1 MPRRIPG
8 LASSQGYIFHFFTPG
23 GLALVRDC
31 FITRFR
37 RGAVPVFVGLQKQ
50 IDSAARWGTGKGKCV
65 AHRAA
70 LDEDMGAY
78 RVTGTNM
85 GGGRALAPD
94 TGGTDAGTDRARM
107 LEEHEA
113 LDLAADWSDIST
125 GLRKDI
131 GQQLFGQWIK
141 PVQLGSFCKET
152 GTLDLFLPT
161 EFSANWVADRFADR
175 LSLAWK
181 IARPDVRNVRIL
193 VHPGRRALPELR
205 LAESGR
211 RAANDG
217 APVAQ
222 PGDALGMGG
231 DFAALG
237 SNGIGGSIGLDA
249 SLTFTTFVTGT
260 ANVLASNAAQR
271 MAATETPQFA
281 PLYLKAATGQ
291 GKTHLLHAVG
301 HAYLA
306 AHPRARIFYCS
317 AERFMVEFVQALRQN
332 QMIEFKGRLRG
343 FDLLLVDDIQFIIGK
358 ASAQE
363 ELLYTIDA
371 LLAEGKRL
379 CFAADRAPQA
389 LDGVEQRLLSRLSMG
404 LVADI
409 QPADIELRRAIL
421 EHRLARFSPSHVP
434 SDVIEFLARTIN
446 RNVRELVGGLNKLIA
461 YAQLTG
467 QPVSLALAEDQLTDI
482 LSANRRRITIDEIQ
496 RTVCQFYR
504 VDRTEMG
511 SKRRARAVVR
521 PRQVAMYLAKVLTP
535 RSYPEIG
542 RKFGGRDHSTVIHA
556 VRLIEDLRT
565 RDADMDGDV
574 RSLLR
579 QLES

>member
-1 MPRRIPG
+1 MED
-8 LASSQGYIFHFFTPG
+8 AE
-23 GLALVRDC
+23 
-31 FITRFR
+31 
-37 RGAVPVFVGLQKQ
+37 AV
-50 IDSAARWGTGKGKCV
+50 
-65 AHRAA
+65 
-70 LDEDMGAY
+70 
-78 RVTGTNM
+78 N
-85 GGGRALAPD
+85 
-94 TGGTDAGTDRARM
+94 
-107 LEEHEA
+107 
-113 LDLAADWSDIST
+113 LAADWADISQ
-125 GLRKDI
+125 GLRKDL
-131 GQQLFGQWIK
+131 GHQLHSQWIK
-141 PVQLGSFCKET
+141 PIQLGGFSKES

-161 EFSANWVADRFADR
+161 EFSANWVNDRFHDR
-175 LSLAWK
+175 LQLAWK
-181 IARPDVRNVRIL
+181 IARSEVRKVRIQ
-193 VHPGRRALPELR
+193 VHPGRRQLPELR
-205 LAESGR
+205 LDNGR
-211 RAANDG
+211 RPANDG
-217 APVAQ
+217 FDTSVIAVAAGSM
-222 PGDALGMGG
+222 GDAG
-231 DFAALG
+231 FT
-237 SNGIGGSIGLDA
+237 SSVGLDP
-249 SLTFTTFVTGT
+249 SLTFAAFVTGE
-260 ANVLASNAAQR
+260 ANVLACNAAQR
-271 MAATETPQFA
+271 MAATEQPQFS

-291 GKTHLLHAVG
+291 GKTHLLHAIG
-301 HAYLA
+301 HAYLS

-317 AERFMVEFVQALRQN
+317 AERFMVEFVQALKAN
-332 QMIEFKGRLRG
+332 QMIEFKARLRS

-379 CFAADRAPQA
+379 VFAADRAPQA
-389 LDGVEQRLLSRLSMG
+389 LDGVEPRLLSRLSMG

-409 QPADIELRRAIL
+409 QAADIELRRSIL
-421 EHRLARFSPSHVP
+421 ESKLTRFAPLDVP
-434 SDVIEFLARTIN
+434 DDVIDFLARTIT

-467 QPVSLALAEDQLTDI
+467 QEVSLQLAEEQLTDI

-504 VDRTEMG
+504 IDRAEMS

-556 VRLIEDLRT
+556 VRLIEDLRQ

>member
-1 MPRRIPG
+1 M
-8 LASSQGYIFHFFTPG
+8 
-23 GLALVRDC
+23 
-31 FITRFR
+31 
-37 RGAVPVFVGLQKQ
+37 
-50 IDSAARWGTGKGKCV
+50 
-65 AHRAA
+65 
-70 LDEDMGAY
+70 
-78 RVTGTNM
+78 N
-85 GGGRALAPD
+85 
-94 TGGTDAGTDRARM
+94 
-107 LEEHEA
+107 
-113 LDLAADWSDIST
+113 LAADWDDIIQ
-125 GLRKDI
+125 GLRKDL
-131 GQQLFGQWIK
+131 GQQLYMQWFRPI
-141 PVQLGSFCKET
+141 QLGNFCKET

-161 EFSANWVADRFADR
+161 EFSANWVADRFSDR

-181 IARPDVRNVRIL
+181 IARSEVRHVRISANPNRRHL
-193 VHPGRRALPELR
+193 PDLRFEKDAAPRRAVNDT
-205 LAESGR
+205 ADDGR
-211 RAANDG
+211 AIG
-217 APVAQ
+217 LTAPDMSSL
-222 PGDALGMGG
+222 GDDTLGM
-231 DFAALG
+231 
-237 SNGIGGSIGLDA
+237 GSIGLDP
-249 SLTFTTFVTGT
+249 SLTFATFVTGT
-260 ANVLASNAAQR
+260 ANVLAGNAAQR
-271 MAATETPQFA
+271 MAAVEAPQFS

-291 GKTHLLHAVG
+291 GKTHLLHAIG
-301 HAYLA
+301 HAFLA

-332 QMIEFKGRLRG
+332 QMIEFKARLRG

-379 CFAADRAPQA
+379 VFAADRAPQA

-409 QPADIELRRAIL
+409 MPADIELRRLIL
-421 EHRLARFSPSHVP
+421 EHRLARLSSSTEVP
-434 SDVIEFLARTIN
+434 GDVIGFLARTIN

-467 QPVSLALAEDQLTDI
+467 QAISLQLAEEQLTDI
-482 LSANRRRITIDEIQ
+482 LSANRKRITIDEIQ

-504 VDRTEMG
+504 VDRNEMG

>member
-1 MPRRIPG
+1 MPG
-8 LASSQGYIFHFFTPG
+8 
-23 GLALVRDC
+23 
-31 FITRFR
+31 
-37 RGAVPVFVGLQKQ
+37 
-50 IDSAARWGTGKGKCV
+50 W
-65 AHRAA
+65 
-70 LDEDMGAY
+70 
-78 RVTGTNM
+78 
-85 GGGRALAPD
+85 APD
-94 TGGTDAGTDRARM
+94 GHGTRLRAMGKLWVSGAKRVMSLDNGGTQGNVPSASIKTDDERM
-107 LEEHEA
+107 REEQEA
-113 LDLAADWSDIST
+113 LDLSADWADISL
-125 GLRKDI
+125 GLRKDL
-131 GQQLFGQWIK
+131 GQQLHSQWIK
-141 PVQLGSFCKET
+141 PIQLGMIAKDS
-152 GTLDLFLPT
+152 GMLDLFLPT
-161 EFSANWVADRFADR
+161 EFAANWVSDRFADR

-181 IARPDVRNVRIL
+181 IARPDVGSVRISVL
-193 VHPGRRALPELR
+193 PGRRAPQGLR
-205 LAESGR
+205 FGNSDGGR
-211 RAANDG
+211 RGGHDNGLASL
-217 APVAQ
+217 
-222 PGDALGMGG
+222 PGDALGMG
-231 DFAALG
+231 AAELG
-237 SNGIGGSIGLDA
+237 SMGQGPIGLDP
-249 SLTFTTFVTGT
+249 SLTFTTFVTGS

-291 GKTHLLHAVG
+291 GKTHLLHAIG
-301 HAYLA
+301 HAYLT

-332 QMIEFKGRLRG
+332 QTIEFKARLRG

-379 CFAADRAPQA
+379 VFAADRAPQA

-409 QPADIELRRAIL
+409 QPADIDLRRTIL
-421 EHRLARFSPSHVP
+421 EHRLLRFSPTHVP
-434 SDVIEFLARTIN
+434 ADVVEFLARTIN

-467 QPVSLALAEDQLTDI
+467 QAVSLQLAEEQLTDI

-504 VDRTEMG
+504 VDRTEMS

>member
-1 MPRRIPG
+1 M
-8 LASSQGYIFHFFTPG
+8 T
-23 GLALVRDC
+23 
-31 FITRFR
+31 
-37 RGAVPVFVGLQKQ
+37 
-50 IDSAARWGTGKGKCV
+50 
-65 AHRAA
+65 
-70 LDEDMGAY
+70 EDQ
-78 RVTGTNM
+78 
-85 GGGRALAPD
+85 D
-94 TGGTDAGTDRARM
+94 
-107 LEEHEA
+107 A
-113 LDLAADWSDIST
+113 LDLAADWADISQ
-125 GLRKDI
+125 GLRKDL
-131 GQQLFGQWIK
+131 GQQLHSQWIR
-141 PVQLGSFCKET
+141 PIALGSFCKDT

-161 EFSANWVADRFADR
+161 EFSANWVGDRFADR

-181 IARPDVRNVRIL
+181 IARSEVRNVRIS
-193 VHPGRRALPELR
+193 VHPGRRGMPDLR
-205 LAESGR
+205 LGSSDSR

-217 APVAQ
+217 ARPSPAPQ
-222 PGDALGMGG
+222 SSRLAMASGSFADLSGDGG
-231 DFAALG
+231 
-237 SNGIGGSIGLDA
+237 GIGGAVMGLGSMGLDP
-249 SLTFTTFVTGT
+249 SLTFASFVTGT
-260 ANVLASNAAQR
+260 SNVLGCNAAQR
-271 MAATETPQFA
+271 MAATETPQFS

-291 GKTHLLHAVG
+291 GKTHLLHAIG
-301 HAYLA
+301 HLYLA
-306 AHPRARIFYCS
+306 NHPGARIFYCS

-332 QMIEFKGRLRG
+332 QMMEFKSRLRG
-343 FDLLLVDDIQFIIGK
+343 FDLLMVDDIQFIIGK

-379 CFAADRAPQA
+379 VFAADRAPQA

-409 QPADIELRRAIL
+409 MPADIELRRLIL
-421 EHRLARFSPSHVP
+421 DHRLARFAPTQVP
-434 SDVIEFLARTIN
+434 SDVVEFLARTIN

-467 QPVSLALAEDQLTDI
+467 QAVSLQLAEEQLTDI

-504 VDRTEMG
+504 VDRTEMS

>member
-1 MPRRIPG
+1 VSGSFMG
-8 LASSQGYIFHFFTPG
+8 
-23 GLALVRDC
+23 
-31 FITRFR
+31 
-37 RGAVPVFVGLQKQ
+37 
-50 IDSAARWGTGKGKCV
+50 SAKSAGKKPKGEKIV
-65 AHRAA
+65 ME
-70 LDEDMGAY
+70 ED
-78 RVTGTNM
+78 
-85 GGGRALAPD
+85 P
-94 TGGTDAGTDRARM
+94 
-107 LEEHEA
+107 EA
-113 LDLAADWSDIST
+113 LNLAADWADISQ
-125 GLRKDI
+125 GLRKDL
-131 GQQLFGQWIK
+131 GQQAHSQWIK
-141 PVQLGSFCKET
+141 PIQPGSLCKET
-152 GTLDLFLPT
+152 GTLDLYVPT
-161 EFSANWVADRFADR
+161 EFTANWVSDRFSDR

-181 IARPDVRNVRIL
+181 IARPDVRHVRIL
-193 VHPGRRALPELR
+193 VQPGRRHPELR
-205 LAESGR
+205 LGNGGNPR

-217 APVAQ
+217 AHGNDPLASVLD
-222 PGDALGMGG
+222 GDAFATLGQGG
-231 DFAALG
+231 V
-237 SNGIGGSIGLDA
+237 GIDA
-249 SLTFTTFVTGT
+249 SLTFASFVTGT
-260 ANVLASNAAQR
+260 SNILARNAAQR
-271 MAATETPQFA
+271 MSEREAPQFS

-291 GKTHLLHAVG
+291 GKTHLLHAIG

-306 AHPRARIFYCS
+306 SHPNARIFYCS

-332 QMIEFKGRLRG
+332 QMIEFKSRLRG

-358 ASAQE
+358 SAAQE

-379 CFAADRAPQA
+379 VFAADRSPQA
-389 LDGVEQRLLSRLSMG
+389 LDGVEPRLLSRLSMG

-409 QPADIELRRAIL
+409 QSADIELRRSIL
-421 EHRLARFSPSHVP
+421 ENRLQRFASVDVP
-434 SDVIEFLARTIN
+434 ADVIEFLARTIN

-467 QPVSLALAEDQLTDI
+467 QAVSLQLAEEQLTDI

-504 VDRTEMG
+504 IDRTEMS

-556 VRLIEDLRT
+556 VRLIEELRT

>member
-1 MPRRIPG
+1 MDSMI
-8 LASSQGYIFHFFTPG
+8 G
-23 GLALVRDC
+23 G
-31 FITRFR
+31 
-37 RGAVPVFVGLQKQ
+37 GN
-50 IDSAARWGTGKGKCV
+50 AARRNGGS
-65 AHRAA
+65 AM
-70 LDEDMGAY
+70 ED
-78 RVTGTNM
+78 
-85 GGGRALAPD
+85 
-94 TGGTDAGTDRARM
+94 
-107 LEEHEA
+107 LEA
-113 LDLAADWSDIST
+113 VNLAADWSDISQ
-125 GLRKDI
+125 GLRKDLGHQI
-131 GQQLFGQWIK
+131 HSQWIK
-141 PVQLGSFCKET
+141 PIQVGSLCEDT
-152 GTLDLFLPT
+152 GTLELYLPT
-161 EFSANWVADRFADR
+161 EFSANWVNDRFHDR

-181 IARPDVRNVRIL
+181 IARSEVRQLRIT
-193 VHPGRRALPELR
+193 VHPGRRKLPELT
-205 LAESGR
+205 LADGR

-217 APVAQ
+217 DTSMIAVAAGTI
-222 PGDALGMGG
+222 GDRGFTSSVGL
-231 DFAALG
+231 DPTLTFAA
-237 SNGIGGSIGLDA
+237 
-249 SLTFTTFVTGT
+249 FVTGE
-260 ANVLASNAAQR
+260 ANVLACNAAQR
-271 MAATETPQFA
+271 MSATETPQFS

-291 GKTHLLHAVG
+291 GKTHLLHAIG
-301 HAYLA
+301 HAYLT

-317 AERFMVEFVQALRQN
+317 AERFMVEFVQALKSN
-332 QMIEFKGRLRG
+332 QTIEFKARLRS

-379 CFAADRAPQA
+379 VFAADRAPQA
-389 LDGVEQRLLSRLSMG
+389 LDGVEPRLLSRLSMG

-409 QPADIELRRAIL
+409 QAADIELRRSIL
-421 EHRLARFSPSHVP
+421 QSKLTRFAPLEVP
-434 SDVIEFLARTIN
+434 EDVIDFLARTIT

-467 QPVSLALAEDQLTDI
+467 QEVCLQLAEEQLTDI

-504 VDRTEMG
+504 IDRAEMG

-556 VRLIEDLRT
+556 VRLIEDLRQ

>member
-1 MPRRIPG
+1 MDGI
-8 LASSQGYIFHFFTPG
+8 SSGNN
-23 GLALVRDC
+23 
-31 FITRFR
+31 
-37 RGAVPVFVGLQKQ
+37 
-50 IDSAARWGTGKGKCV
+50 AARRNNGDGM
-65 AHRAA
+65 
-70 LDEDMGAY
+70 ED
-78 RVTGTNM
+78 
-85 GGGRALAPD
+85 
-94 TGGTDAGTDRARM
+94 
-107 LEEHEA
+107 LEA
-113 LDLAADWSDIST
+113 VNLAADWADISQ
-125 GLRKDI
+125 GLRKDL
-131 GQQLFGQWIK
+131 GQQIHSQWIK
-141 PVQLGSFCKET
+141 PIQVGSLCEDT
-152 GTLDLFLPT
+152 GTLELYLPT
-161 EFSANWVADRFADR
+161 EFSANWVNDRFHDR

-181 IARPDVRNVRIL
+181 IARSEVRQLRIT
-193 VHPGRRALPELR
+193 VHPGRRKLPELS
-205 LAESGR
+205 LADGR
-211 RAANDG
+211 RPANDG
-217 APVAQ
+217 DTSMIAVAA
-222 PGDALGMGG
+222 GT
-231 DFAALG
+231 
-237 SNGIGGSIGLDA
+237 IGERGFTSSVGLDP
-249 SLTFTTFVTGT
+249 SLTFAAFVTGE
-260 ANVLASNAAQR
+260 ANVLACNAAQR
-271 MAATETPQFA
+271 MAASEAPQFS
-281 PLYLKAATGQ
+281 PLYLKGATGQ
-291 GKTHLLHAVG
+291 GKTHLLHAIG

-317 AERFMVEFVQALRQN
+317 AERFMVEFVQALKSN
-332 QMIEFKGRLRG
+332 QTIEFKARLRS

-379 CFAADRAPQA
+379 VFAADRAPQA
-389 LDGVEQRLLSRLSMG
+389 LDGVEPRLLSRLSMG

-409 QPADIELRRAIL
+409 QAADIELRRSIL
-421 EHRLARFSPSHVP
+421 QSKLTRFAPLEVP
-434 SDVIEFLARTIN
+434 EDVIDFLARTIT

-467 QPVSLALAEDQLTDI
+467 QQVALQLAEEQLTDI

-504 VDRTEMG
+504 IDRSEMG

-556 VRLIEDLRT
+556 VRLIEDLRL

>member
-1 MPRRIPG
+1 MEG
-8 LASSQGYIFHFFTPG
+8 QCG
-23 GLALVRDC
+23 
-31 FITRFR
+31 
-37 RGAVPVFVGLQKQ
+37 GAVGGIRFEMARNKMHRDQATLKGQ
-50 IDSAARWGTGKGKCV
+50 AASGEM
-65 AHRAA
+65 A
-70 LDEDMGAY
+70 DDQ
-78 RVTGTNM
+78 
-85 GGGRALAPD
+85 
-94 TGGTDAGTDRARM
+94 DAVN
-107 LEEHEA
+107 
-113 LDLAADWSDIST
+113 LAADWADISQ
-125 GLRKDI
+125 GLRKDL
-131 GQQLFGQWIK
+131 GQQLHSQWIK
-141 PVQLGSFCKET
+141 PIQLGSFCKET

-181 IARPDVRNVRIL
+181 IARSEVRNVRVS
-193 VHPGRRALPELR
+193 VHPGRRHLPELR
-205 LAESGR
+205 VGEVAPRALGST
-211 RAANDG
+211 AANDRTENGLYTHPADTIG
-217 APVAQ
+217 AQGFTSSV
-222 PGDALGMGG
+222 
-231 DFAALG
+231 
-237 SNGIGGSIGLDA
+237 GLDP
-249 SLTFTTFVTGT
+249 SLTFQAFVTGKS
-260 ANVLASNAAQR
+260 NVLAFNAAER
-271 MAATETPQFA
+271 MAKVETPQFS

-291 GKTHLLHAVG
+291 GKTHLLHAIG
-301 HAYLA
+301 HAYLTD
-306 AHPRARIFYCS
+306 HPRARIFYCS

-332 QMIEFKGRLRG
+332 EMIEFKARLRG
-343 FDLLLVDDIQFIIGK
+343 FDLLLMDDIQFIIGK

-379 CFAADRAPQA
+379 VFAADRAPQA

-409 QPADIELRRAIL
+409 QPADIELRRSIL
-421 EHRLARFSPSHVP
+421 ESKLNRFAPLEVP
-434 SDVIEFLARTIN
+434 ADVIEFLARTIN

-467 QPVSLALAEDQLTDI
+467 QAVSLQLAEEQLTDI

-504 VDRTEMG
+504 VDRAEMS

-556 VRLIEDLRT
+556 VRLIEDLRQ

>member
-1 MPRRIPG
+1 MVQNHDK
-8 LASSQGYIFHFFTPG
+8 A
-23 GLALVRDC
+23 
-31 FITRFR
+31 
-37 RGAVPVFVGLQKQ
+37 
-50 IDSAARWGTGKGKCV
+50 
-65 AHRAA
+65 RAA
-70 LDEDMGAY
+70 KRAIDEDLME
-78 RVTGTNM
+78 
-85 GGGRALAPD
+85 
-94 TGGTDAGTDRARM
+94 DA
-107 LEEHEA
+107 EA
-113 LDLAADWSDIST
+113 VNLAADWADISQ
-125 GLRKDI
+125 GLRKDL
-131 GQQLFGQWIK
+131 GHQLHSQWIK
-141 PVQLGSFCKET
+141 PIQLGGICKDS
-152 GTLDLFLPT
+152 GTLDLYLPT
-161 EFSANWVADRFADR
+161 EFSANWVNDRFHDR
-175 LSLAWK
+175 LQLAWK
-181 IARPDVRNVRIL
+181 IMRSEVRKVRIS
-193 VHPGRRALPELR
+193 VHPGRRQLPELM
-205 LAESGR
+205 LGSGR
-211 RAANDG
+211 RPANDG
-217 APVAQ
+217 GDGSAITVAAGTI
-222 PGDALGMGG
+222 GDAG
-231 DFAALG
+231 FT
-237 SNGIGGSIGLDA
+237 SSVGLDP
-249 SLTFTTFVTGT
+249 SLTFAAFVTGE
-260 ANVLASNAAQR
+260 ANVLAKNAAER
-271 MAATETPQFA
+271 MAATEQPQFS

-291 GKTHLLHAVG
+291 GKTHLLHAIG
-301 HAYLA
+301 HTYLS

-317 AERFMVEFVQALRQN
+317 AERFMVEFVQALKAN
-332 QMIEFKGRLRG
+332 QMIEFKARLRS

-379 CFAADRAPQA
+379 VFAADRAPQA
-389 LDGVEQRLLSRLSMG
+389 LDGVEPRLLSRLSMG

-409 QPADIELRRAIL
+409 QPADIELRRSIL
-421 EHRLARFSPSHVP
+421 ESKLTRFAPLDVP
-434 SDVIEFLARTIN
+434 DDVIDFLARTIT

-467 QPVSLALAEDQLTDI
+467 QEVSLQLAEEQLTDI

-504 VDRTEMG
+504 IDRSEMS

-556 VRLIEDLRT
+556 VRLIEDLRK

>member
-1 MPRRIPG
+1 MED
-8 LASSQGYIFHFFTPG
+8 Q
-23 GLALVRDC
+23 D
-31 FITRFR
+31 
-37 RGAVPVFVGLQKQ
+37 AV
-50 IDSAARWGTGKGKCV
+50 
-65 AHRAA
+65 
-70 LDEDMGAY
+70 
-78 RVTGTNM
+78 
-85 GGGRALAPD
+85 
-94 TGGTDAGTDRARM
+94 
-107 LEEHEA
+107 
-113 LDLAADWSDIST
+113 DLAADWADISQ
-125 GLRKDI
+125 GLRKDL
-131 GQQLFGQWIK
+131 GHQLFSQWIR
-141 PVQLGSFCKET
+141 PIQVGSFCKDT
-152 GTLDLFLPT
+152 GTLHLFLPT
-161 EFSANWVADRFADR
+161 EFSANWVQDRFADR

-181 IARPDVRNVRIL
+181 IARSEVRNVKIA
-193 VHPGRRALPELR
+193 VHPGRRK
-205 LAESGR
+205 LAELDFKGEDGFGH

-217 APVAQ
+217 R
-222 PGDALGMGG
+222 PGGPHALGQRAME
-231 DFAALG
+231 
-237 SNGIGGSIGLDA
+237 SIGDDGFTSSVGLDP
-249 SLTFTTFVTGT
+249 SLTFAAFVTGT
-260 ANVLASNAAQR
+260 TNVLAKNAAER
-271 MAATETPQFA
+271 MANSEKPQFS

-291 GKTHLLHAVG
+291 GKTHLLHAIG
-301 HAYLA
+301 HSYLQ

-317 AERFMVEFVQALRQN
+317 AERFMVEFVQALKSN
-332 QMIEFKGRLRG
+332 EMMEFKQRLRG

-379 CFAADRAPQA
+379 VFAADRAPQA
-389 LDGVEQRLLSRLSMG
+389 LDGVEPRLLSRLSMG

-409 QPADIELRRAIL
+409 TAADIDLRRQIL
-421 EHRLARFSPSHVP
+421 HSKLVRFAPLEVP
-434 SDVIEFLARTIN
+434 EDVIEFLARTIN

-467 QPVSLALAEDQLTDI
+467 QEVSLQLAEEQLTDI

-504 VDRTEMG
+504 IDRSEMS

-556 VRLIEDLRT
+556 VRLIEDLRK

-579 QLES
+579 QLET

>member
-1 MPRRIPG
+1 MM
-8 LASSQGYIFHFFTPG
+8 
-23 GLALVRDC
+23 
-31 FITRFR
+31 
-37 RGAVPVFVGLQKQ
+37 
-50 IDSAARWGTGKGKCV
+50 
-65 AHRAA
+65 
-70 LDEDMGAY
+70 EDQ
-78 RVTGTNM
+78 
-85 GGGRALAPD
+85 
-94 TGGTDAGTDRARM
+94 
-107 LEEHEA
+107 EA
-113 LDLAADWSDIST
+113 LDLAADWADISQ
-125 GLRKDI
+125 GLRKDL
-131 GQQLFGQWIK
+131 GQQLHSQWIK
-141 PVQLGSFCKET
+141 PIQLGSFCKET

-181 IARPDVRNVRIL
+181 IARSEVRHVRIS
-193 VHPGRRALPELR
+193 VHPARRQMPDMRLAGAPAGRRP
-205 LAESGR
+205 
-211 RAANDG
+211 ANDG
-217 APVAQ
+217 APAMPVPEPGPLTLPSADLSGSEFVTLGQ
-222 PGDALGMGG
+222 P
-231 DFAALG
+231 
-237 SNGIGGSIGLDA
+237 SIGLDP
-249 SLTFTTFVTGT
+249 SLTFASFVTG
-260 ANVLASNAAQR
+260 AGNVLGCNAAQR
-271 MAATETPQFA
+271 MAAAEKPQFS

-291 GKTHLLHAVG
+291 GKTHLLHAIG
-301 HAYLA
+301 HAFLA
-306 AHPRARIFYCS
+306 AHPRSRIFYCS

-332 QMIEFKGRLRG
+332 QMLEFKARLRG
-343 FDLLLVDDIQFIIGK
+343 FDLLMVDDIQFIIGK

-371 LLAEGKRL
+371 LLNEGKRL
-379 CFAADRAPQA
+379 VFAADRAPQA

-409 QPADIELRRAIL
+409 QPADIELRRSIL
-421 EHRLARFSPSHVP
+421 EHRLARFAPTDVP
-434 SDVIEFLARTIN
+434 ADVVEFLARTIN

-467 QPVSLALAEDQLTDI
+467 QKVSLQLAEEQLTDI

-504 VDRTEMG
+504 VDRTEMA

-574 RSLLR
+574 RTLLR
-579 QLES
+579 QLED

>member
-1 MPRRIPG
+1 MG
-8 LASSQGYIFHFFTPG
+8 GSQGKP
-23 GLALVRDC
+23 
-31 FITRFR
+31 
-37 RGAVPVFVGLQKQ
+37 
-50 IDSAARWGTGKGKCV
+50 SASGMSDEERL
-65 AHRAA
+65 RA
-70 LDEDMGAY
+70 EQ
-78 RVTGTNM
+78 
-85 GGGRALAPD
+85 
-94 TGGTDAGTDRARM
+94 
-107 LEEHEA
+107 EA
-113 LDLAADWSDIST
+113 LDLAADWADISQ
-125 GLRKDI
+125 GLRKDL
-131 GQQLFGQWIK
+131 GQQLHSQWIK
-141 PVQLGSFCKET
+141 PIQLGSFAKDS

-181 IARPDVRNVRIL
+181 IARPDIRNVRIS
-193 VHPGRRALPELR
+193 VSPGRRAPAGLR
-205 LAESGR
+205 FGNGDGTR
-211 RAANDG
+211 RNG
-217 APVAQ
+217 ADASVAAQ
-222 PGDALGMGG
+222 PGDALGMGAAELG
-231 DFAALG
+231 ALG
-237 SNGIGGSIGLDA
+237 QGSIGLDP
-249 SLTFTTFVTGT
+249 SLTFTTFVTGS

-291 GKTHLLHAVG
+291 GKTHLLHAIG
-301 HAYLA
+301 HAYLT

-332 QMIEFKGRLRG
+332 QTIEFKARLRG

-379 CFAADRAPQA
+379 VFAADRAPQA

-409 QPADIELRRAIL
+409 QPADIELRRSIL
-421 EHRLARFSPSHVP
+421 EHRLQRFSPTHVP
-434 SDVIEFLARTIN
+434 ADVVEFLARTIN

-467 QPVSLALAEDQLTDI
+467 QAVSLQLAEEQLTDI

-504 VDRTEMG
+504 VDRTEMA

>member
-1 MPRRIPG
+1 M
-8 LASSQGYIFHFFTPG
+8 S
-23 GLALVRDC
+23 VRDTTARDMKGEGMED
-31 FITRFR
+31 IE
-37 RGAVPVFVGLQKQ
+37 AV
-50 IDSAARWGTGKGKCV
+50 
-65 AHRAA
+65 
-70 LDEDMGAY
+70 
-78 RVTGTNM
+78 N
-85 GGGRALAPD
+85 
-94 TGGTDAGTDRARM
+94 
-107 LEEHEA
+107 
-113 LDLAADWSDIST
+113 LAADWADISQ
-125 GLRKDI
+125 GLRKDL
-131 GQQLFGQWIK
+131 GHQLHSQWIK
-141 PVQLGSFCKET
+141 PIQLGGFCKDT
-152 GTLDLFLPT
+152 GTLDLYLPT
-161 EFSANWVADRFADR
+161 EFSANWVQDRFADR

-181 IARPDVRNVRIL
+181 IARSEVRTVRIQ
-193 VHPGRRALPELR
+193 VHPGRRKFAEL
-205 LAESGR
+205 AMGDGR

-217 APVAQ
+217 GDFGNTVHGVGGMADSGFTAPV
-222 PGDALGMGG
+222 
-231 DFAALG
+231 
-237 SNGIGGSIGLDA
+237 GLDA
-249 SLTFTTFVTGT
+249 ALTFAAFITGE
-260 ANVLASNAAQR
+260 ANILACNAAQR
-271 MAATETPQFA
+271 MSANEQPQFS
-281 PLYLKAATGQ
+281 PLYLKGATGQ
-291 GKTHLLHAVG
+291 GKTHLLHAIG
-301 HAYLA
+301 HQYLTN
-306 AHPRARIFYCS
+306 HPRARIFYCS
-317 AERFMVEFVQALRQN
+317 AERFMVEFVQALKQN
-332 QMIEFKGRLRG
+332 RMIEFKARLRS

-379 CFAADRAPQA
+379 VFAADRAPQA
-389 LDGVEQRLLSRLSMG
+389 LDGVEPRLLSRLSMG

-409 QPADIELRRAIL
+409 QAADLELRRKIL
-421 EHRLARFSPSHVP
+421 ESKLSKFAPLDVP
-434 SDVIEFLARTIN
+434 EDVIDFLARTVS

-467 QPVSLALAEDQLTDI
+467 QVVSLQLAEEQLTDI

-504 VDRTEMG
+504 IDRSEMS

-556 VRLIEDLRT
+556 VRLIEDLRQ

>member
-1 MPRRIPG
+1 MISG
-8 LASSQGYIFHFFTPG
+8 DA
-23 GLALVRDC
+23 
-31 FITRFR
+31 
-37 RGAVPVFVGLQKQ
+37 
-50 IDSAARWGTGKGKCV
+50 AARRKGG
-65 AHRAA
+65 
-70 LDEDMGAY
+70 DGMED
-78 RVTGTNM
+78 
-85 GGGRALAPD
+85 
-94 TGGTDAGTDRARM
+94 
-107 LEEHEA
+107 LEA
-113 LDLAADWSDIST
+113 VNLAADWADISQ
-125 GLRKDI
+125 GLRKDL
-131 GQQLFGQWIK
+131 GHQLHSQWIK
-141 PVQLGSFCKET
+141 PIQVGTLCEDT
-152 GTLDLFLPT
+152 GTLELYLPT
-161 EFSANWVADRFADR
+161 EFSANWVNDRFHDR

-181 IARPDVRNVRIL
+181 IARSEVRQLKIC
-193 VHPGRRALPELR
+193 VHPGRRKLPELS
-205 LAESGR
+205 LADGR
-211 RAANDG
+211 RPANDG
-217 APVAQ
+217 GDTSMIAVAA
-222 PGDALGMGG
+222 GT
-231 DFAALG
+231 
-237 SNGIGGSIGLDA
+237 IGERGFTSSVGLDP
-249 SLTFTTFVTGT
+249 SLTFAAFITGE
-260 ANVLASNAAQR
+260 ANVLACNAAQR
-271 MAATETPQFA
+271 MAASEAPQFS

-291 GKTHLLHAVG
+291 GKTHLLHAIG

-317 AERFMVEFVQALRQN
+317 AERFMVEFVQALKSN
-332 QMIEFKGRLRG
+332 QTIEFKARLRS

-379 CFAADRAPQA
+379 VFAADRAPQA
-389 LDGVEQRLLSRLSMG
+389 LDGVEPRLLSRLSMG
-404 LVADI
+404 LVADM
-409 QPADIELRRAIL
+409 QAADIDLRRAIL
-421 EHRLARFSPSHVP
+421 ESKLTRFAPLEVP
-434 SDVIEFLARTIN
+434 ADVIDFLARTIT
-446 RNVRELVGGLNKLIA
+446 RNIRELVGGLNKLIA

-467 QPVSLALAEDQLTDI
+467 QDVCLQLAEDQLTDI

-504 VDRTEMG
+504 IDRAEMA

-521 PRQVAMYLAKVLTP
+521 PRQVAMYLSKVLTP

>member
-1 MPRRIPG
+1 MRNAEKDKE
-8 LASSQGYIFHFFTPG
+8 LA
-23 GLALVRDC
+23 
-31 FITRFR
+31 
-37 RGAVPVFVGLQKQ
+37 
-50 IDSAARWGTGKGKCV
+50 
-65 AHRAA
+65 
-70 LDEDMGAY
+70 
-78 RVTGTNM
+78 
-85 GGGRALAPD
+85 
-94 TGGTDAGTDRARM
+94 
-107 LEEHEA
+107 EEQEA
-113 LDLAADWSDIST
+113 IDLAADWSDISQ
-125 GLRKDI
+125 GLRKDL
-131 GQQLFGQWIK
+131 GHQLHSQWIK
-141 PVQLGSFCKET
+141 PIRLGGFCKET
-152 GTLDLFLPT
+152 GTLDLYLPT
-161 EFSANWVADRFADR
+161 DFSANWVQERFHDR
-175 LSLAWK
+175 LQLAWK
-181 IARPDVRNVRIL
+181 IARSEVRKVRIQI
-193 VHPGRRALPELR
+193 HPGRKQLSELS
-205 LAESGR
+205 LGSEDLIGR
-211 RAANDG
+211 RVANDG
-217 APVAQ
+217 FDR
-222 PGDALGMGG
+222 DAAYLST
-231 DFAALG
+231 G
-237 SNGIGGSIGLDA
+237 SIGERGFTSSIGLDP
-249 SLTFTTFVTGT
+249 SLTFASFVTGST
-260 ANVLASNAAQR
+260 NILAFNAAER
-271 MAATETPQFA
+271 MAKTEKPQFS

-291 GKTHLLHAVG
+291 GKTHLLHAIG
-301 HAYLA
+301 HAYLS

-332 QMIEFKGRLRG
+332 EMLEFKARLRG

-379 CFAADRAPQA
+379 VFAADRAPQA
-389 LDGVEQRLLSRLSMG
+389 LDGVEPRLLSRLSMG

-409 QPADIELRRAIL
+409 QVADIELRRLIL
-421 EHRLARFSPSHVP
+421 ESKMTRFAPLEVP
-434 SDVIEFLARTIN
+434 GDVIEFLARTIT

-467 QPVSLALAEDQLTDI
+467 QEVSLQLAEEQLTDI
-482 LSANRRRITIDEIQ
+482 LSANRKRITIDEIQ

-504 VDRTEMG
+504 VDRAEMS

-556 VRLIEDLRT
+556 VRLIEDLRK

>member
-1 MPRRIPG
+1 MNTVTRTSGPRRQVGFSCGP
-8 LASSQGYIFHFFTPG
+8 HTG
-23 GLALVRDC
+23 GLTRRHTNGGIAVTENGVSRPCAEATSRSRQAADTDTAFGETSPALAA
-31 FITRFR
+31 ITKT
-37 RGAVPVFVGLQKQ
+37 A
-50 IDSAARWGTGKGKCV
+50 TKGKMT
-65 AHRAA
+65 HMRAV
-70 LDEDMGAY
+70 EDQ
-78 RVTGTNM
+78 
-85 GGGRALAPD
+85 D
-94 TGGTDAGTDRARM
+94 
-107 LEEHEA
+107 A
-113 LDLAADWSDIST
+113 LDLAADWADICV
-125 GLRKDI
+125 GLRKDL
-131 GQQLFGQWIK
+131 GQQLFSQWIR
-141 PVQLGSFCKET
+141 PIQLGAYCQET
-152 GTLDLFLPT
+152 GTLDLYLPT
-161 EFSANWVADRFADR
+161 EFSAGWVADRFADR
-175 LSLAWK
+175 LTLAWK
-181 IARPDVRNVRIL
+181 IARDVRHVRIA
-193 VHPGRRALPELR
+193 VQPGRRQMPDLR
-205 LAESGR
+205 IARDNGAYAQTGYDTGFSRSRAQESGQG
-211 RAANDG
+211 RAIG
-217 APVAQ
+217 LVAAETVNHAA
-222 PGDALGMGG
+222 DGMGG
-231 DFAALG
+231 LA
-237 SNGIGGSIGLDA
+237 SIGLDP
-249 SLTFTTFVTGT
+249 SLTFASFVTGN
-260 ANVLASNAAQR
+260 ANVLACNAAQR
-271 MAATETPQFA
+271 MAAIETPQFS

-291 GKTHLLHAVG
+291 GKTHLMHAIG

-332 QMIEFKGRLRG
+332 QMIEFKSRLRG

-379 CFAADRAPQA
+379 VFAADRAPQA

-409 QPADIELRRAIL
+409 APADIELRRAIL
-421 EHRLARFSPSHVP
+421 ESRLGRFSSHTEVP
-434 SDVIEFLARTIN
+434 ADVIEFLARTIN
-446 RNVRELVGGLNKLIA
+446 RNVRESVGGLNKLIA

-467 QPVSLALAEDQLTDI
+467 QAVSLQLAEEQLTDI
-482 LSANRRRITIDEIQ
+482 LSANRKRITIDEIQ

-504 VDRTEMG
+504 VDRTEMS

>member
-1 MPRRIPG
+1 MI
-8 LASSQGYIFHFFTPG
+8 ST
-23 GLALVRDC
+23 V
-31 FITRFR
+31 
-37 RGAVPVFVGLQKQ
+37 
-50 IDSAARWGTGKGKCV
+50 
-65 AHRAA
+65 
-70 LDEDMGAY
+70 EDQ
-78 RVTGTNM
+78 
-85 GGGRALAPD
+85 
-94 TGGTDAGTDRARM
+94 
-107 LEEHEA
+107 EA
-113 LDLAADWSDIST
+113 LDLAADWADISQ
-125 GLRKDI
+125 GLRKDL
-131 GQQLFGQWIK
+131 GQQLHSQWIK
-141 PVQLGSFCKET
+141 PIQLGSFCKET

-181 IARPDVRNVRIL
+181 IARQEVRYVRVS
-193 VHPGRRALPELR
+193 VHPRRRALPELK
-205 LAESGR
+205 LNGTP
-211 RAANDG
+211 
-217 APVAQ
+217 APQ
-222 PGDALGMGG
+222 PGMHTSASALV
-231 DFAALG
+231 AP
-237 SNGIGGSIGLDA
+237 GIADSLSAGLDP
-249 SLTFTTFVTGT
+249 SLTFAEFVTGA
-260 ANVLASNAAQR
+260 ANVLACNAAQR
-271 MAATETPQFA
+271 MAAEATPQFS

-291 GKTHLLHAVG
+291 GKTHLLHSIG
-301 HAYLA
+301 HAFA
-306 AHPRARIFYCS
+306 ASRPGARIFYCS
-317 AERFMVEFVQALRQN
+317 AERFMIEFVQAMRSNEML
-332 QMIEFKGRLRG
+332 EFKARLRG

-358 ASAQE
+358 ASTQE
-363 ELLYTIDA
+363 ELLHTIDA
-371 LLAEGKRL
+371 LLAAGKRL
-379 CFAADRAPQA
+379 VVAADRAPQA

-409 QPADIELRRAIL
+409 SPADIELRRKIL
-421 EHRLARFSPSHVP
+421 EHRLLRFVP
-434 SDVIEFLARTIN
+434 QSAQVPGDVIEFLARTIN

-467 QPVSLALAEDQLTDI
+467 QQVSLQLAEEQLTDI

-504 VDRTEMG
+504 VDRTEMA

>member
-1 MPRRIPG
+1 MVAFIG
-8 LASSQGYIFHFFTPG
+8 IESGSKSVAGHISG
-23 GLALVRDC
+23 G
-31 FITRFR
+31 
-37 RGAVPVFVGLQKQ
+37 K
-50 IDSAARWGTGKGKCV
+50 
-65 AHRAA
+65 RA
-70 LDEDMGAY
+70 
-78 RVTGTNM
+78 
-85 GGGRALAPD
+85 
-94 TGGTDAGTDRARM
+94 DAGAMRDRGEMAR
-107 LEEHEA
+107 EPEDQDA
-113 LDLAADWSDIST
+113 LDLAADWADISQ
-125 GLRKDI
+125 GLRKDL
-131 GQQLFGQWIK
+131 GQQLHSQWIR
-141 PVQLGSFCKET
+141 PIQLGRFCKET

-161 EFSANWVADRFADR
+161 EFSANWVTDRFADR

-181 IARPDVRNVRIL
+181 IARTEVRHVRVS
-193 VHPGRRALPELR
+193 VHPGRRQMPELR
-205 LAESGR
+205 LGQNSSAR
-211 RAANDG
+211 RPANDPAGDGRAMGLTGGMASSMAG
-217 APVAQ
+217 A
-222 PGDALGMGG
+222 DTSHHGG
-231 DFAALG
+231 DTMG
-237 SNGIGGSIGLDA
+237 MGSIGLDP
-249 SLTFTTFVTGT
+249 SLTFTSFVTGG
-260 ANVLASNAAQR
+260 ANVLACNAAQR
-271 MAATETPQFA
+271 MAAVEVPQFS

-291 GKTHLLHAVG
+291 GKTHLLHAIG
-301 HAYLA
+301 HAFLA
-306 AHPRARIFYCS
+306 NHPRARIFYCS

-332 QMIEFKGRLRG
+332 QMIEFKSRLRG

-379 CFAADRAPQA
+379 VFAADRAPQA

-409 QPADIELRRAIL
+409 APADIELRRSIL
-421 EHRLARFSPSHVP
+421 EHRLQRFSSPTEVP

-461 YAQLTG
+461 FAQLTG
-467 QPVSLALAEDQLTDI
+467 QAISLNLAEEQLTDI
-482 LSANRRRITIDEIQ
+482 LSANRKRITIDEIQ

-504 VDRTEMG
+504 VDRTEMS

-565 RDADMDGDV
+565 RDSDMDGDV